1 MSGPQP
7 LLDLYARALD
17 RCPDDESR
25 NKLYSLYATFQQAVF
40 DDRGRLPMPE
50 LDGHIVMAGYEKDKA
65 GTLTVRRF
73 DHMRYA
79 EVLMKKGIYSG
90 PYIVYEHRDDPELGR
105 GTLETLADGA
115 DKVVDTKCE
124 TRLIVLRPRTT

>member
-1 MSGPQP
+1 MSNNQP
-7 LLDLYARALD
+7 LLDLYVRAFG
-17 RCPDDESR
+17 RCADDDSR
-25 NKLYSLYATFQQAVF
+25 SKLRDLYAVFQQAVF
-40 DDRGRLPMPE
+40 DDRGKLPMRE

-65 GTLTVRRF
+65 GALTVRRF

-90 PYIVYEHRDDPELGR
+90 PHIVYEHRDDPELGR
-105 GTLETLADGA
+105 GTLETIAESD
-115 DKVVDTKCE
+115 DNVVDTKCE